1 MQVKDKIIKNWTQL
15 IYYQMKKRMGRKK
28 KNNLSARNVRE
39 KCLNGLKIFKLKKN
53 HKLIVVNLCS

>member
-1 MQVKDKIIKNWTQL
+1 
-15 IYYQMKKRMGRKK
+15 MKKRMGRKK